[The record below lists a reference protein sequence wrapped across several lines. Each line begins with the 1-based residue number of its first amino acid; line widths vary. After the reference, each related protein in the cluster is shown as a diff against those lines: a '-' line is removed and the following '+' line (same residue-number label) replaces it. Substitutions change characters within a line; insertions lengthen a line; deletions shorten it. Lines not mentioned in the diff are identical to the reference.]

1 MQVFLS
7 ILGKNYQKRPKK
19 CFSYKDEYHQEM
31 NKIKILVFAD
41 LDFKF

>member
-7 ILGKNYQKRPKK
+7 ILGKNYQKRQRK
-19 CFSYKDEYHQEM
+19 CFFYKGEYHQEM

-41 LDFKF
+41 FDFKF